1 MKKSLIAIAL
11 LISTNA
17 IAVSM
22 PNAPSSPTGYDEI
35 RTQDGT
41 TCRSS
46 VGGNLQIYSGI
57 VQSDG
62 DSDHYYGND
71 YNRQDDAEAA
81 IYLGVAYSFGGGE
94 RLDCSNIAKIET
106 ERAKI
111 ELQRIKAEVEAY
123 ERIRTLQQMEAH
135 GNLPKLSRDG
145 L

>member
-1 MKKSLIAIAL
+1 MKKLLLAL
-11 LISTNA
+11 LVSTNA
-17 IAVSM
+17 FAISM
-22 PNAPSSPTGYDEI
+22 PSAPSSPNGYDEI

-62 DSDHYYGND
+62 DREYHNGND
-71 YNRQDDAEAA
+71 YNRQDDAESA
-81 IYLGVAYSFGGGE
+81 IYLGVAYSFGAGE
-94 RLDCSNIAKIET
+94 RLDCSSIAKIET

-111 ELQRIKAEVEAY
+111 ELERIKAEVKAY

-145 L
+145 LE